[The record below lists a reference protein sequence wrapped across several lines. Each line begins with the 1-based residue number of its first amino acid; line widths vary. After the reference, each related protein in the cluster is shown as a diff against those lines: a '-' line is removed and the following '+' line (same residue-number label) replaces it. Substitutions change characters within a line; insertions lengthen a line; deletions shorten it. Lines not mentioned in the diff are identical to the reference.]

1 MNVVSLFLISELR
14 QSIDN
19 PAVVPLVVAYVLGA
33 SFHGDIALSAASV
46 FSVHG
51 NGMFTVV
58 SAYLMQSFI
67 IVFLSVFIRG
77 HEQSLSYLHGVFVLL
92 SSHLFFCV
100 FQAQRGDNS
109 TVK

>member
-33 SFHGDIALSAASV
+33 SLHGDIALSAASV

-77 HEQSLSYLHGVFVLL
+77 ARAKFIISAWRVCSPFFPLVFLCF
-92 SSHLFFCV
+92 SSTK
-100 FQAQRGDNS
+100 RR
-109 TVK
+109 